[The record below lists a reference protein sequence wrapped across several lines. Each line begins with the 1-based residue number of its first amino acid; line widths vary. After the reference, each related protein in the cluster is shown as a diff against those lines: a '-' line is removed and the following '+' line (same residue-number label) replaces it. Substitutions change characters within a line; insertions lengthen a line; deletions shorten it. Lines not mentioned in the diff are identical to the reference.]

1 MFKYLSQIWK
11 SPDLRKK
18 ILFTLGIVIIY
29 RLIAHVTVPGADPA
43 GLKEFA
49 SRNELLNV
57 FSILTGGSTE
67 NLSIVLMG
75 ISPYINAS
83 IIIQLLTVVIPK
95 FENLQKEG
103 EQGRRKLNSYTR
115 WLTLPLAF
123 LQSYGMLLL
132 LNSQSKISII
142 ANMGDPKVILPIML
156 AISTGTLLLVWL
168 GEKITEKGIGN
179 GISILIFISIIS
191 SIPQLIGPSLILAQ
205 KDETKLI
212 PFVVMILATIILLTI
227 VILVTEA
234 ARKIPL
240 TYASQGVRAKSEQAS
255 LPIRLNQVG
264 MVPIIFA
271 VAIVNFPPIIG
282 QFLSQAKSQWLRDLS
297 GFMTTAFQ
305 PSTLLYFVL
314 YFLLVIAFS
323 FFYTSITFKPEE
335 VAENIQKRGGYVPG
349 IRPGKQT
356 AEYLQ
361 YVSNRLTL
369 FGAIFI
375 ALIATLPLLL
385 QFMFKNLAIGAV
397 PLLISGAGMIIIVGV
412 VLELIR
418 QVNAQLQMHDYQRFY

>member
-1 MFKYLSQIWK
+1 MLKYLAQIWN
-11 SPDLRKK
+11 SVDLRKK
-18 ILFTLGIVIIY
+18 ILFTLAMIVIY
-29 RLIAHVTVPGADPA
+29 RLIAHVTVPGADPT

-49 SRNELLNV
+49 DRNSLLNV

-95 FENLQKEG
+95 FENLNKEG

-115 WLTLPLAF
+115 WLTFPLAF
-123 LQSYGMLLL
+123 LQSYGMLVL
-132 LNSQSKISII
+132 LNSQSKIAII
-142 ANMGDPKVILPIML
+142 TNINDPATILPIML
-156 AISTGTLLLVWL
+156 TITTGTLLLVWL

-179 GISILIFISIIS
+179 GVSILIFISIVS
-191 SIPQLIGPSLILAQ
+191 SIPQMIGPSLVLAQ

-212 PFVVMILATIILLTI
+212 PFVVTLLMTVVLLTI

-234 ARKIPL
+234 ARRIPL
-240 TYASQGVRAKSEQAS
+240 TYAGHGVRARSEQAF
-255 LPIRLNQVG
+255 LPMRLNQVG
-264 MVPIIFA
+264 MIPIIFA
-271 VAIVNFPPIIG
+271 VAIVNFPSILG
-282 QFLSQAKSQWLRDLS
+282 QFLAQAKSEWLRSLS
-297 GFMTTAFQ
+297 EFMTNAFQ
-305 PSTLLYFVL
+305 PYTVVYFILYFA
-314 YFLLVIAFS
+314 LVIAFS

-335 VAENIQKRGGYVPG
+335 VAENIQKRGGYIPG

-356 AEYLQ
+356 ADYLQ

-369 FGAIFI
+369 FGAIFVAI
-375 ALIATLPLLL
+375 VATLPLMLKFIF
-385 QFMFKNLAIGAV
+385 QNMDIGTV

-418 QVNAQLQMHDYQRFY
+418 QVNAQLAMHDYQKFY